1 MSIEVDAQ
9 KKEWKDMNVG
19 RHLQDARL
27 NAKITQTQLAEK
39 LNQYN
44 KDNNAGF
51 SKDFAKND
59 IEQWENNRKEIK
71 QVEIIVAMAKILNT
85 DCHTLLTGADR
96 KDQNIVDEFNLS
108 PVTLTALRLGH
119 VRSEAINFFLENP
132 IYHRLFMRIYEF
144 IEAPNEH
151 KKLEGEEVYVNVAD
165 IHLVN
170 VETELRRLRRG
181 NLGDKRFRE
190 SFAAEGVKDN
200 AAQTRKRGRNSKA
213 EKA

>member
-1 MSIEVDAQ
+1 
-9 KKEWKDMNVG
+9 MNVG

-27 NAKITQTQLAEK
+27 NAQITQTQLAEK

-85 DCHTLLTGADR
+85 DCHSLLTGAER
-96 KDQNIVDEFNLS
+96 QDQSIIDEFNLS

-119 VRSEAINFFLENP
+119 VRSEALNFFIQNSN
-132 IYHRLFMRIYEF
+132 YVRLLQEIYEF
-144 IEAPNEH
+144 LETPDEH

-165 IHLVN
+165 IRLVN
-170 VETELRRLRRG
+170 IEADLRRLRKG
-181 NLGDKRFRE
+181 NLGEKLARR
-190 SFAAEGVKDN
+190 SFTAKGVKAD
-200 AAQTRKRGRNSKA
+200 AAQTGERGRNSKA